1 MHDIV
6 EALDSSGIPVIE
18 VTHGDGL
25 GGSSFNYGFS
35 KTPEQELIR
44 IAAETAKRARIA
56 FLMLPGVGTKDD
68 IRAAQDN
75 GGEICRIATHCTE
88 ADTSIQHFG
97 LARELGLET
106 VGFLMMSHTQPP
118 EVLAKQARIMVD
130 AGCQCVYVVDSAGA
144 LIMEQTADR
153 VSALVAEIGHEATVG
168 FHGHENLGLG
178 VANTVIAARA
188 GATQIDGSVRRFGAG
203 AGNTPLEAF
212 IGVCDKLGWTTG
224 VDFLQIVDA
233 SEDVIKPA
241 MPEECQLDR
250 MTLMM
255 GYAGVY
261 SSFLKHAGNAAERYG
276 VSGAKILLEAG
287 RRELIGGQEDQLI
300 DIALMLKREA
310 QLEEREPPAPE
321 PAHVGASLTAVA
333 GEACIEAQLDRRRFG
348 AWQGVGMALPDPKDT
363 LIEYLQTGRDAMV
376 WKLDGLSEYDVRRP
390 MTPTGTNLLGLV
402 KHLASVELGYFG
414 DTFGRPHGIDLPV
427 AGRGRRRER
436 ATCTPPRTS
445 PASTSSAS
453 TSGRGSTPPARSP
466 RRTSTTPARCPGGGR
481 GAVRSR
487 STRSWCTWPPRP
499 TGTPATPTSCAR

>member
-1 MHDIV
+1 MTTAAPVSGVDASVDTLVRTWSQTDSASGLDLRLTDTCLRDGSHHKRHQFVPQEVRDIV
-6 EALDSSGIPVIE
+6 GALDAAGIPVIE

-35 KTPEQELIR
+35 RTPEQELIKL
-44 IAAETAKRARIA
+44 AAETAKTARIA

-75 GGEICRIATHCTE
+75 GGQICRIATHCTE
-88 ADTSIQHFG
+88 ADTSGQHFG

-106 VGFLMMSHTQPP
+106 VGFLMMSHTQSS

-144 LIMEQTADR
+144 LVMEGVADR
-153 VSALVAEIGHEATVG
+153 VSAIVAEIGHEASVG

-212 IGVCDKLGWTTG
+212 IGVADKLGWKTG

-233 SEDVIKPA
+233 AEDVVRPA
-241 MPEECQLDR
+241 MPEECTLNR

-261 SSFLKHAGNAAERYG
+261 SSFLKHAGNAAERYD

-287 RRELIGGQEDQLI
+287 RRKLIGGQEDQLI
-300 DIALMLKREA
+300 DIALMLKAE
-310 QLEEREPPAPE
+310 
-321 PAHVGASLTAVA
+321 
-333 GEACIEAQLDRRRFG
+333 
-348 AWQGVGMALPDPKDT
+348 
-363 LIEYLQTGRDAMV
+363 
-376 WKLDGLSEYDVRRP
+376 
-390 MTPTGTNLLGLV
+390 
-402 KHLASVELGYFG
+402 
-414 DTFGRPHGIDLPV
+414 
-427 AGRGRRRER
+427 AGR
-436 ATCTPPRTS
+436 
-445 PASTSSAS
+445 
-453 TSGRGSTPPARSP
+453 
-466 RRTSTTPARCPGGGR
+466 
-481 GAVRSR
+481 
-487 STRSWCTWPPRP
+487 
-499 TGTPATPTSCAR
+499 